1 MRWRS
6 RLSAGGASCVQ
17 HTCHMPRIIRPGR
30 SGSSFPSAPAGPAD
44 VTARLIGNV
53 LQESFGQPFVVENRT
68 GAGGVIGTLEAAKS
82 PPDGYTLLMMSNTQT
97 ANELLV
103 PQRKYELM
111 RDLAPIAPVNYSDL
125 VIVVHP
131 SVPAKTLQEFIAL
144 AKSQPGK
151 LNYASSGQG
160 TPYHMAGE
168 LFKTMA
174 GIDVVHVPYRN
185 SGEARSGVIGGQV
198 QMMIDAVPA
207 MAPNIG
213 ENQVRALATTGKTR
227 SSVLPDVPTVIEAGV
242 PGYEATI
249 WLGLM
254 APAGTPK
261 PIIDKLNAAVNAA
274 VKRPDIVKLWTE
286 QGAVPMSMTP
296 EEFDKFLRG
305 DIVKWAEVV
314 KKFDKSVNQG
324 HSVRHAAHSI
334 SPQWRRDRGR
344 RRSRSLAARHPAR
357 TARPDRSAF
366 RLRRRR
372 MRRLPCHRRRSRGG
386 LLRHAAVVGRG
397 QGRHH
402 DRGLGQRRAAASAAA
417 RLHRRAGDAMRLL
430 RFRHPDER
438 GGAVDA
444 KSRRPTEAEVSAALD
459 RNLCRCGSHNR
470 MVRAVLRA
478 ACARWRRNDRALSA
492 RNCRSASR
500 PTQDCRPG

>member
-1 MRWRS
+1 MTGPRFARGIALALAAALFAASLAGAQAQDYPS
-6 RLSAGGASCVQ
+6 RPVKVIVPFGAG
-17 HTCHMPRIIRPGR
+17 
-30 SGSSFPSAPAGPAD
+30 GPAD
-44 VTARLIGNV
+44 VTARQIGSI
-53 LQESFGQPFVVENRT
+53 LQESFGQPFVIENRT
-68 GAGGVIGTLEAAKS
+68 GAGGVIGTQEAVKS

-131 SVPAKTLQEFIAL
+131 SVQAKTLQEFIAL

-168 LFKTMA
+168 LFKAMA

-207 MAPNIG
+207 MAPNVA

-227 SSVLPDVPTVIEAGV
+227 STVLPNAPTAIEAGV

-261 PIIDKLNAAVNAA
+261 PIIDKLNAAVNAVGETA
-274 VKRPDIVKLWTE
+274 RYRQALDPAGRGSDVDDPGGIRQIPARRYCEMGGSRQEIRQAAAIRSRKKGSP
-286 QGAVPMSMTP
+286 SMP
-296 EEFDKFLRG
+296 
-305 DIVKWAEVV
+305 
-314 KKFDKSVNQG
+314 
-324 HSVRHAAHSI
+324 SVRFRLNGAETEIDA
-334 SPQWRRDRGR
+334 D
-344 RRSRSLAARHPAR
+344 
-357 TARPDRSAF
+357 PDRS
-366 RLRRRR
+366 
-372 MRRLPCHRRRSRGG
+372 
-386 LLRHAAVVGRG
+386 LLDILRG
-397 QGRHH
+397 QLGMTGPHFGCGAGECGACNVIIG
-402 DRGLGQRRAAASAAA
+402 DRAVSACDTPLWSVADKDVTTIEGLGTSERPHPLQRAFIAEQALQCGYCVSGILMSAAA
-417 RLHRRAGDAMRLL
+417 LL
-430 RFRHPDER
+430 KRNPSPT
-438 GGAVDA
+438 
-444 KSRRPTEAEVSAALD
+444 SREVKEALD

-478 ACARWRRNDRALSA
+478 AEEMAA
-492 RNCRSASR
+492 
-500 PTQDCRPG
+500 G

>member
-1 MRWRS
+1 MTGP
-6 RLSAGGASCVQ
+6 RLALALATTLLATPILLATQCLAQDYPTRPIKIIVPFGAG
-17 HTCHMPRIIRPGR
+17 
-30 SGSSFPSAPAGPAD
+30 GPAD

-53 LQESFGQPFVVENRT
+53 LQEDFGQPIVVENRT
-68 GAGGVIGTLEAAKS
+68 GAGGVIGTQEAAKS
-82 PPDGYTLLMMSNTQT
+82 PPDGYTLLMVSNTQT
-97 ANELLV
+97 ANESLV

-111 RDLAPIAPVNYSDL
+111 RDLVPIAPVNYSDL

-131 SVPAKTLQEFIAL
+131 QVLAKTLQEFVAL

-174 GIDVVHVPYRN
+174 GIDLVHVPYRN

-198 QMMIDAVPA
+198 QMMIDALPA

-227 SSVLPDVPTVIEAGV
+227 STVLPHVPTASEAGV

-274 VKRPDIVKLWTE
+274 IKRPEIIKLWTE
-286 QGAVPMSMTP
+286 QGVVPMSMTP
-296 EEFDKFLRG
+296 EEFDKYLRG

-314 KKFDKSVNQG
+314 KKFGDK
-324 HSVRHAAHSI
+324 
-334 SPQWRRDRGR
+334 P
-344 RRSRSLAARHPAR
+344 
-357 TARPDRSAF
+357 
-366 RLRRRR
+366 
-372 MRRLPCHRRRSRGG
+372 
-386 LLRHAAVVGRG
+386 
-397 QGRHH
+397 
-402 DRGLGQRRAAASAAA
+402 
-417 RLHRRAGDAMRLL
+417 
-430 RFRHPDER
+430 
-438 GGAVDA
+438 
-444 KSRRPTEAEVSAALD
+444 
-459 RNLCRCGSHNR
+459 
-470 MVRAVLRA
+470 
-478 ACARWRRNDRALSA
+478 
-492 RNCRSASR
+492 
-500 PTQDCRPG
+500 

>member
-1 MRWRS
+1 MAYPESIIDSAFALQLNLPAKDKNSIREVEMKGPRKGL
-6 RLSAGGASCVQ
+6 RLALGLAASLLAAL
-17 HTCHMPRIIRPGR
+17 I
-30 SGSSFPSAPAGPAD
+30 PSAQALVHDYPNRPIRIVVPFGAGGPAD

-53 LQESFGQPFVVENRT
+53 LQESFGQPFVIENRT
-68 GAGGVIGTLEAAKS
+68 GAGGVIGTVEAAKS

-97 ANELLV
+97 ANESLV

-111 RDLAPIAPVNYSDL
+111 RDLVPIAPVNYSDL

-131 SVPAKTLQEFIAL
+131 SVPAKTLAEFIAL

-207 MAPNIG
+207 MAPNVA
-213 ENQVRALATTGKTR
+213 ENQVRALATTGKAR
-227 SSVLPDVPTVIEAGV
+227 SSVLPNVPTVTEAGIA
-242 PGYEATI
+242 GYEATI

-261 PIIDKLNAAVNAA
+261 SVVDKINSAVNAA

-314 KKFDKSVNQG
+314 KKFDKQ
-324 HSVRHAAHSI
+324 
-334 SPQWRRDRGR
+334 P
-344 RRSRSLAARHPAR
+344 
-357 TARPDRSAF
+357 
-366 RLRRRR
+366 
-372 MRRLPCHRRRSRGG
+372 
-386 LLRHAAVVGRG
+386 
-397 QGRHH
+397 
-402 DRGLGQRRAAASAAA
+402 
-417 RLHRRAGDAMRLL
+417 
-430 RFRHPDER
+430 
-438 GGAVDA
+438 
-444 KSRRPTEAEVSAALD
+444 
-459 RNLCRCGSHNR
+459 
-470 MVRAVLRA
+470 
-478 ACARWRRNDRALSA
+478 
-492 RNCRSASR
+492 
-500 PTQDCRPG
+500 